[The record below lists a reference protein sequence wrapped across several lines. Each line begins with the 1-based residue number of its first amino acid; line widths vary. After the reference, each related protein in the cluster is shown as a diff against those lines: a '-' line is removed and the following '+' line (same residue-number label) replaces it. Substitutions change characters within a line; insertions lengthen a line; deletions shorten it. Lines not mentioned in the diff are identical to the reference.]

1 MEFGDEPHDVEAE
14 PEMRFTAAIAVA
26 HGDHRLEELARHR
39 LRQAR
44 TAVGNR
50 EHGRAAARLEADADG
65 FITDGEVHRI
75 GDQLVEHLR
84 VELGRAAQPHGR
96 GGHIDFKRSTR
107 VSKRG
112 AAHHLARVEALARVL
127 AHQALEARRLA
138 HAREDRIEALEAIVG
153 AREINAGFGRQKLQ
167 AQVLQ
172 R

>member
-1 MEFGDEPHDVEAE
+1 M
-14 PEMRFTAAIAVA
+14 
-26 HGDHRLEELARHR
+26 
-39 LRQAR
+39 RQAGA
-44 TAVGNR
+44 AVGNR
-50 EHGRAAARLEADADG
+50 ERGVAAARLEADADG
-65 FITDGEVHRI
+65 LIPGGEIDRI
-75 GDQLVEHLR
+75 RDQLVEHLR
-84 VELGRAAQPHGR
+84 VELGRPAQPHGR

-127 AHQALEARRLA
+127 AHQALEPRRLA

-153 AREINAGFGRQKLQ
+153 AREINAVFGGQKLQ